1 MKKRLLNE
9 YFSKKTS
16 REENEE
22 IVKWFEKSAK
32 NRSEFFSER
41 NTWNAAL
48 LSKSD
53 KQTDVLFSE
62 KKKSFRFGRVMWY
75 AASVAALLIL
85 SIGMLRYTE
94 NTPEG
99 MQTVIVPAGQRV
111 NLILADG
118 TSVWLNSNTT
128 FQYPAS
134 FSKKKREVSVI
145 GEAYFDVAKN
155 EENSF
160 VVSTE
165 KYQIEALGTSFNVYA
180 YGNNFFETALFNGS
194 VKVYDKEHKTDFLL
208 QPNEKAFEK
217 NKQLCKAPIEATKD
231 YKWQNG
237 ILSFYDEPIQDVMD
251 MLSAYYGKEI
261 CLKKNMKQEYHVT
274 TKFLYNDG
282 LDYILKI
289 IQKDLHY
296 KIEKD
301 SINNIIYL
309 R

>member
-1 MKKRLLNE
+1 MKKRLLND
-9 YFSKKTS
+9 YFSNKTS
-16 REENEE
+16 QEETEE
-22 IVKWFEKSAK
+22 VIEWFEKSEK
-32 NRSEFFSER
+32 NRSDFFSER
-41 NTWNAAL
+41 NTWNASL
-48 LSKSD
+48 LGKSD
-53 KQTDVLFSE
+53 RQADVLFPE

-75 AASVAALLIL
+75 AASAAVLLIL
-85 SIGMLRYTE
+85 SVGMWRYTE

-99 MQTVIVPAGQRV
+99 MQTVVVPAGQRV

-134 FSKKKREVSVI
+134 FSKNKREVSVV

-155 EENSF
+155 EKSSF
-160 VVSTE
+160 VVSTG

-180 YGNNFFETALFNGS
+180 YGNNLFETALFNGS
-194 VKVYDKEHKTDFLL
+194 VKVYDMEHKTDLLL

-217 NKQLCKAPIEATKD
+217 NKRLCKAPIEATKD

-237 ILSFYDEPIQDVMD
+237 ILSFYDEPIQDVMQ
-251 MLSAYYGKEI
+251 MLSAYYGKDI
-261 CLKKNMKQEYHVT
+261 CLKKNLKQDYHVT

-282 LDYILKI
+282 LEYILKI

-296 KIEKD
+296 KIEND